1 MASRSLGTLT
11 LDVIAQVG
19 GFVAGMDKAERSSVK
34 WRKEVEKS
42 AKAVGTAVG
51 AGVATAVTAFTAM
64 MGAAVNS
71 ASEISNLAA
80 VANVSVTDFQRMA
93 VGAKTVGIEQDKL
106 ADILKDVN
114 DKVGDFLNTGGGG
127 MADFFT
133 QIAPKVGVT
142 AEQFRN
148 LSGSQALGLYVSS
161 LEKAKVS
168 QSEMTFYLEA
178 IASDATALLPLL
190 RNNAAGFREYGDAAE
205 AAGAVMDEKTI
216 WAAKQFGSELTV
228 ISQYANSAK
237 IALAA
242 EFMPVLAQLA
252 KDLADTTKEAG
263 GLRSVVHELANDL
276 VEATAVTASL
286 ADGTARA
293 FKIAAAVI
301 VSGFSTTMAYLQS
314 IGATANTIM
323 GSVTFGDMSKD
334 FKENAD
340 RLTAYAI
347 DHSRTA
353 SSVMSEVADAYN
365 KPWSGDVIR
374 DYVKRAREAATE
386 LGTIAPPPP
395 GTFTPITP
403 AQQAAAKAAE
413 TAAKKLQSQFDTA
426 EEGYK
431 RQIALINTST
441 DKRKNATEVDKLAFE
456 LEEGKLKGLSE
467 AQGKK
472 LEGLAA
478 ELDAKKALLKAD
490 QDAKKLAALQVNL
503 DEDNRT
509 AKEGLDMELAG
520 AGQGDKSRERFRA
533 LLAIEQD
540 YNKQRRE
547 MYKEYKEALL
557 AEDPDAEVNYQN
569 ETDAL
574 DKALKL
580 RLEHQR
586 NFYEQQDEMQGDW
599 LAGVSDAWQNYVD
612 SAADFSEQAGA
623 ATESILSDA
632 TSSIS
637 GSLQGIIKGT
647 ESVGDA
653 FGNLAATMAN
663 SVLGAL
669 TDIAAKWIVVQALKM
684 AGITAETTATV
695 ASEATKTT
703 AKLATDAAST
713 ASSLTATATVAS
725 AQVAAAGTTMT
736 AWLPAALVA
745 SVGSFGAA
753 AIVGGTALLAAFA
766 LIKGFSGGG
775 YTGAG
780 GVNEPAGV
788 VHKGEVVWSQADIK
802 RFGGVS
808 AVEAL
813 RKGKATPKGDLR
825 SAGDS
830 WELPAQVASS
840 SDAAGSNTNVHQV
853 FHVNGDV
860 SPQTVAMIQ
869 QGMRQTMS
877 AILQDVGRN
886 GQIMQSIRKKL

>member
-19 GFVAGMDKAERSSVK
+19 GFVAGMDKAERSSEK
-34 WRKEVEKS
+34 WRKQVEKN

-51 AGVATAVTAFTAM
+51 AGLATAVTAITAM
-64 MGAAVNS
+64 TMAAINS
-71 ASEISNLAA
+71 GSEISNLAS
-80 VANVSVTDFQRMA
+80 VANVSTSDFQKLA
-93 VGAKTVGIEQDKL
+93 AGAKTVGVEQDKL

-127 MADFFT
+127 MKDFFD

-142 AEQFRN
+142 ADQFRN

-168 QSEMTFYLEA
+168 QSDMTFYLEA

-190 RNNAAGFREYGDAAE
+190 RNNSEGFKRFGEAAE
-205 AAGAVMDEKTI
+205 AAGSIMDEKTI
-216 WAAKQFGSELTV
+216 RAAQELKAANWLVEQSISGLGNQITNAMLPTLANFATRLSDTTINGVLAKQVSD
-228 ISQYANSAK
+228 
-237 IALAA
+237 
-242 EFMPVLAQLA
+242 
-252 KDLADTTKEAG
+252 DLASSLRALGKFAVGTVAG
-263 GLRSVVHELANDL
+263 IHLLGVGLKTLSDLDNAMVGGEQANWWDRYL
-276 VEATAVTASL
+276 PPV
-286 ADGTARA
+286 RIYNA
-293 FKIAAAVI
+293 FKNVDAMGKTL
-301 VSGFSTTMAYLQS
+301 S
-314 IGATANTIM
+314 GATAKMDGLATGY
-323 GSVTFGDMSKD
+323 GSLIASLDEKPGQGSTNQI
-334 FKENAD
+334 KELAD
-340 RLTAYAI
+340 LLAKLREGQAGSFTALK
-347 DHSRTA
+347 T
-353 SSVMSEVADAYN
+353 
-365 KPWSGDVIR
+365 G
-374 DYVKRAREAATE
+374 
-386 LGTIAPPPP
+386 
-395 GTFTPITP
+395 
-403 AQQAAAKAAE
+403 QQAAAKAAE

-456 LEEGKLKGLSE
+456 LEQGKLQGLSE

-503 DEDNRT
+503 DEDNQT

-612 SAADFSEQAGA
+612 IAADFSEQAGA

>member
-19 GFVAGMDKAERSSVK
+19 GFVAGMDKAERSSEK
-34 WRKEVEKS
+34 WRKQIEKN
-42 AKAVGTAVG
+42 AKAVGTAIG
-51 AGVATAVTAFTAM
+51 AGLATGITAIAAM
-64 MGAAVNS
+64 TVSAINS
-71 ASEISNLAA
+71 ASEITNLAS
-80 VANVSVTDFQRMA
+80 VANVSTTDFQKLA
-93 VGAKTVGIEQDKL
+93 VGAKTVGVEQDKL

-127 MADFFT
+127 MADFFE
-133 QIAPKVGVT
+133 QVAPKVGVT
-142 AEQFRN
+142 ADQFRN
-148 LSGSQALGLYVSS
+148 LSGSQALGLYVST

-168 QSEMTFYLEA
+168 QSDMTFYLEA

-190 RNNAAGFREYGDAAE
+190 RNNSEGFKRFGDAAA
-205 AAGAVMDEKTI
+205 AAGSIMDEKTI
-216 WAAKQFGSELTV
+216 RAAQELKAANWLVEQSISGLGNQITSALLPTLANFATRLSDTTINGV
-228 ISQYANSAK
+228 IAK
-237 IALAA
+237 RVSDDLAA
-242 EFMPVLAQLA
+242 SFRALGKFAVGTVAGIHLLGIGLKTLSDVDKAMVGGEDAKWWDRYLPPVRIYNAFKNVDGMGKTIGDAKAKMGELAIGYGDLMASFDEKPGQGSTNQV
-252 KDLADTTKEAG
+252 KELADLLAE
-263 GLRSVVHELANDL
+263 LRKGQLGSF
-276 VEATAVTASL
+276 TAL
-286 ADGTARA
+286 
-293 FKIAAAVI
+293 
-301 VSGFSTTMAYLQS
+301 
-314 IGATANTIM
+314 
-323 GSVTFGDMSKD
+323 
-334 FKENAD
+334 
-340 RLTAYAI
+340 
-347 DHSRTA
+347 
-353 SSVMSEVADAYN
+353 
-365 KPWSGDVIR
+365 
-374 DYVKRAREAATE
+374 
-386 LGTIAPPPP
+386 
-395 GTFTPITP
+395 TP
-403 AQQAAAKAAE
+403 AQQEAAKAAE
-413 TAAKKLQSQFDTA
+413 TATKKLQGQFDTA

-441 DKRKNATEVDKLAFE
+441 DKRQNATEVDKLAFE

-557 AEDPDAEVNYQN
+557 AEDPDAEVNYQK

-599 LAGVSDAWQNYVD
+599 LAGVSDTWQNYVD
-612 SAADFSEQAGA
+612 IAADFSEQAGA
-623 ATESILSDA
+623 ATESILGDA

-637 GSLQGIIKGT
+637 DSLQGIIKGT

-695 ASEATKTT
+695 AGEATKTT

-725 AQVAAAGTTMT
+725 AQVAAAGTTMA

-813 RKGKATPKGDLR
+813 RKGKATPMGDLR

-830 WELPAQVASS
+830 WDLPPQVASS
-840 SDAAGSNTNVHQV
+840 SADGGGSANIQQV
-853 FHVNGDV
+853 FNIGSDV
-860 SPQTVAMIQ
+860 SAQTVAMVQ
-869 QGMRQTMS
+869 QGMRQTMT
-877 AILQDVGRN
+877 AILQDVNRN
-886 GQIMQSIRKKL
+886 GQIMQTIRKKI